1 MSKMLRK
8 RLILV
13 IAVLLLV
20 YNGAQNHFKEY
31 AGQPIKNQWDLFVL
45 ALIEVEIEN
54 DPFAVGSC
62 NDVGILQ
69 ITPIYVEDVNR
80 ILGEDRYSLDH
91 RTDIAKS
98 LEMFEIMQAHYNPE
112 RDIEKAIRLHN
123 PGAGKGYRNKV
134 ITKFNEMICLD

>member
-1 MSKMLRK
+1 MSK
-8 RLILV
+8 RLILI

-31 AGQPIKNQWDLFVL
+31 ASQPIKNQWDLFVL
-45 ALIEVEIEN
+45 ALIEVESEN
-54 DPFAVGSC
+54 DPFAVGSY

-69 ITPIYVEDVNR
+69 ITPIYVKDVNR

-98 LEMFEIMQAHYNPE
+98 LEMFEIMQVHYNPE
-112 RDIEKAIRLHN
+112 RDIERAIKLHN
-123 PGAGKGYRNKV
+123 PKAGSEYREKILNRMSGLSEKL
-134 ITKFNEMICLD
+134 FLL